1 MPPLHSMRGLER
13 EGEYDNTQYVLYGTQ
28 QNVEHIPVHD
38 EMWTFM
44 PCFWLKKGQKVICNC
59 CLSLINHTYWV
70 YRKFRA
76 TGCRMSEMLMSVR
89 INDFGLVLMSRRK
102 EEEGNRGEDSTRR
115 HMAEFAGHTRS
126 ERRIHDLFHAQH
138 IFRFQA

>member
-1 MPPLHSMRGLER
+1 MFLAE
-13 EGEYDNTQYVLYGTQ
+13 EGPKSYKQLLLVPY
-28 QNVEHIPVHD
+28 
-38 EMWTFM
+38 
-44 PCFWLKKGQKVICNC
+44 K
-59 CLSLINHTYWV
+59 TYWV
-70 YRKFRA
+70 YRKLRERQVVV
-76 TGCRMSEMLMSVR
+76 CRREMLMSVR

-138 IFRFQA
+138 TFRFQVVGCENEPFYNSLLIDCEQAL